1 MEIRFKAIDVLPIS
15 RMKKWFGVV
24 LVASLF
30 MLLVL
35 RYGIMKNP
43 IGLSYLTTP
52 ISSNSTNPLEW
63 LDPGVPPAFQ
73 NPENASKVVSADTI
87 VLRLFPQ
94 GNISNEEQI
103 SLQTWNHLK
112 YLINHARGLPNAVDA
127 IKEAGSNI

>member
-1 MEIRFKAIDVLPIS
+1 MEIRFKTIDVLPIS

-24 LVASLF
+24 LVESLF
-30 MLLVL
+30 MLLVR

-63 LDPGVPPAFQ
+63 LNPRVPPAFQ
-73 NPENASKVVSADTI
+73 YPENASKVVSADTI
-87 VLRLFPQ
+87 VLRLFAQ
-94 GNISNEEQI
+94 RNISNEEQI

-112 YLINHARGLPNAVDA
+112 YL
-127 IKEAGSNI
+127 NI

>member
-1 MEIRFKAIDVLPIS
+1 MSEANK
-15 RMKKWFGVV
+15 G
-24 LVASLF
+24 
-30 MLLVL
+30 
-35 RYGIMKNP
+35 
-43 IGLSYLTTP
+43 LTTP

-87 VLRLFPQ
+87 VLRLFVQ
-94 GNISNEEQI
+94 RNISNEEQI